1 MKNISKTQEKMII
14 NDQTYR
20 NSSKIIDDDGIETT
34 LKHSKYMV
42 DIKDREEF
50 QLLVIL
56 ALRRRTNDSSGG
68 WKRFKFLI
76 QK

>member
-1 MKNISKTQEKMII
+1 MKNISKTQEKRII

-20 NSSKIIDDDGIETT
+20 NSSKIIDDDGIEAT

-56 ALRRRTNDSSGG
+56 VLRRRTNDSSGG
-68 WKRFKFLI
+68 
-76 QK
+76 

>member
-1 MKNISKTQEKMII
+1 MII

-20 NSSKIIDDDGIETT
+20 NSSKIIDDDGIEAT

-56 ALRRRTNDSSGG
+56 VLRHRSNDRSGG
-68 WKRFKFLI
+68 
-76 QK
+76 

>member
-1 MKNISKTQEKMII
+1 MII

-20 NSSKIIDDDGIETT
+20 NSSKITDDDGIETT

-42 DIKDREEF
+42 DIKNREEF

-56 ALRRRTNDSSGG
+56 VLRHRSNDRSGG
-68 WKRFKFLI
+68 
-76 QK
+76 